1 MRLKR
6 PDACSSKKQEM
17 LLRLARRR
25 CVQSLRRAS
34 TGPIAAYNAL
44 VDAGKIK
51 RDSHQLN
58 ALVPLQ
64 RLHEEIVETGYAPA
78 PREAKEDTTE
88 SSNGL
93 MTKFASFA
101 QSMGVAIGGDTN
113 RPSGAAG
120 PVVST
125 FGSSYAQEKFVKPK
139 EESEVIKEALH
150 SKAPRGVYVH
160 GGVGTGKTFL
170 MDMFFDEILCSK
182 QRVHFHEF
190 MLDVHRRLHELKG
203 ANEPLRRVADDIVD
217 RGGLVC
223 FDEFQVTDIADALVM
238 KQLFEELFAAGGVV
252 VATSNRAPCDLYAN
266 GIQRQLFLPFIPL
279 LEARCIVHSIEES
292 KTDYR
297 LAIGNTSESAHIY
310 LREGDEVGWDEA
322 TRRLIGRAP
331 RIVKVELK
339 TASGR
344 LVKAPRADLNA
355 RAAWFSF
362 DDLCGGNTGASDFLC
377 LAGAFDVIFLD
388 EVPTLDMRDLNR
400 TRRFITLI
408 DALYEAN
415 VIVVIRAAAEPSRLF
430 VADKNAVL
438 DEGHGD
444 LIGDATYLHKGAR
457 DEAFAFDR
465 TASRIIEMGSTA
477 YLRRARNA
485 RSKRVGDVLLAVDDD
500 VDVDALFKAADVDGS
515 GKLDEVEFTALLE
528 ELSEKTRGHRNV
540 SRLEFE
546 LARGSLDANRDGLI
560 DLNELRE
567 EFYHRKLRDAS
578 DRLFLDGKGELV
590 AGAPG

>member
-1 MRLKR
+1 
-6 PDACSSKKQEM
+6 M

-25 CVQSLRRAS
+25 GVQSLRQAS

-58 ALVPLQ
+58 ALIPLQ
-64 RLHEEIVETGYAPA
+64 RLHEEIIETGYKPA
-78 PREAKEDTTE
+78 ARQVKEDTAET
-88 SSNGL
+88 NGGL

-170 MDMFFDEILCSK
+170 MDMFFDEISCGK

-217 RGGLVC
+217 RGWLVC

-310 LREGDEVGWDEA
+310 LREGDDVGWDEA

-344 LVKAPRADLNA
+344 LVKAPKADLNA

-515 GKLDEVEFTALLE
+515 GKLDEQEFTALLE

-578 DRLFLDGKGELV
+578 DRLFLDRSGELV
-590 AGAPG
+590 AGAPA